1 MGLGG
6 GLPDE
11 GVTTHCG
18 EWVPVPSSYRRGALC
33 RTRVTGVGLSS
44 TLQDRATSDATI

>member
-11 GVTTHCG
+11 GVTTHYG
-18 EWVPVPSSYRRGALC
+18 EWVSVPSSYRRGALC
-33 RTRVTGVGLSS
+33 RTRVTGVGFGS
-44 TLQDRATSDATI
+44 TLQDRATSDVTV